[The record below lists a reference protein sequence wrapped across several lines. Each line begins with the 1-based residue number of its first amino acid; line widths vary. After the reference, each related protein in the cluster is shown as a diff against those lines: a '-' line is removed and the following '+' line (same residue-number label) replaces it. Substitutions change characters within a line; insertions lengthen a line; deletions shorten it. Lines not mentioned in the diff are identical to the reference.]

1 MVNSNQNNNNNYNSN
16 ASYINRNSNNI
27 NNNNN
32 GVTQNF
38 NNYATNSNFSTVRGN
53 LKTGVEDD
61 EYENRNNHKA
71 IDFINATEE
80 DTCDETETQKC
91 QRLLMATIQS
101 EQVKV
106 LELQESLRN

>member
-1 MVNSNQNNNNNYNSN
+1 MVNSNQNNSNYNSSTSHGN
-16 ASYINRNSNNI
+16 RFINP

-32 GVTQNF
+32 GNTQNI

-53 LKTGVEDD
+53 LKTGADD
-61 EYENRNNHKA
+61 EEYENNNNPKA
-71 IDFINATEE
+71 IDFINGTEE
-80 DTCDETETQKC
+80 ETCDETETQKC